1 MGLLRL
7 ILALSVIAGHSGSTV
22 FGFTGIGAN
31 YAVFFFFIIS
41 GFYMAM
47 VLSGKY
53 RDTPVTSFYKSRAL
67 RLFPTY
73 YIGAAISLAVS
84 YEAIAS
90 FFGTLT
96 LSSQIFFL
104 FQNIAIFGQD
114 ISYAICSK
122 TIAGGCADALN
133 MTVNPPSWS
142 LAVELS
148 FYLVAPFVVK
158 NAKST
163 LAFVLFGCAYLLS
176 LNAIRF
182 PIDEALIFSSV
193 STGPFNYY
201 FYPTSCL
208 FFGAGALAYHL
219 SKSVSLPNYYI
230 GVAALFVTSMTQTLM
245 PFWHVFFIALAIPT
259 LFKYTASNKIDRI
272 IGELSYPAYILH
284 FPIMKALAPYLESN
298 QKLFSIVSFGS
309 WISIIACAIGLLI
322 YLIIEKK
329 IDAYRKSEEFLDGGS
344 KSNKLNKALKF
355 GILAVYFG
363 MPIAVVS
370 GIYAN
375 QQYTNK
381 NPAQTTINL
390 TDVNWTN
397 GIGNTFSGILLA
409 NSDANIESFTPG
421 RSLLFSTGEIRKI
434 TSTNK
439 NGIYFHV
446 LFEGPPINGSLI
458 GYPKKLSVSK

>member
-22 FGFTGIGAN
+22 FGFRGIGAN

-96 LSSQIFFL
+96 SSSQIFFL

-148 FYLVAPFVVK
+148 FYLVAPFIVK

-182 PIDEALIFSSV
+182 PIDETLIFASV

-219 SKSVSLPNYYI
+219 SKSVNAPNYYI
-230 GVAALFVTSMTQTLM
+230 GVAALFVTSMTQTLI

-259 LFKYTASNKIDRI
+259 LFKYTASNKADRI

-284 FPIMKALAPYLESN
+284 FPIMKALTPYLASN
-298 QKLFSIVSFGS
+298 PSWFSIVSFGT
-309 WISIIACAIGLLI
+309 WISIIACAIGLFV
-322 YLIIEKK
+322 YFIIEKK
-329 IDAYRKSEEFLDGGS
+329 IDTYRKSEDFLDRGS
-344 KSNKLNKALKF
+344 KSNRFNRSLKAVILAMYF
-355 GILAVYFG
+355 GIPL
-363 MPIAVVS
+363 VVVA
-370 GIYAN
+370 GIYAD
-375 QQYTNK
+375 QQYTSK
-381 NPAQTTINL
+381 RPAQTTINL
-390 TDVNWTN
+390 TDANWTN
-397 GIGNTFSGILLA
+397 GIGNTFSGILLPNNEA
-409 NSDANIESFTPG
+409 NTTLFKPG
-421 RSLLFSTGEIRKI
+421 SSLVFNTGEKREI
-434 TSTNK
+434 TSVAP

-446 LFEGPPINGSLI
+446 LFDGPPINGNLV
-458 GYPKKLSVSK
+458 GYPKKISVSK